1 MKNKRIKIGSQ
12 VFFSEYEDYT
22 SHDRDFIEFQEKPEL
37 YKTFMNVKGKGNDI
51 FYYRMMSKDEFIK
64 YELEHCKATPMAAG
78 KFLVPELAEYIG
90 FTIEDLKLFQ
100 FAFDNIDEKHKYEQI
115 IYKSYIENNCFIL
128 SEEQRIEAYKLYINN
143 KKKN

>member
-1 MKNKRIKIGSQ
+1 MNKRFKIGSQ
-12 VFFSEYEDYT
+12 VFFKGYPDYI
-22 SHDRDFIEFQEKPEL
+22 SHDADFVEFQDNPTFYKIFANAKEK
-37 YKTFMNVKGKGNDI
+37 YNDI
-51 FYYRMMSKDEFIK
+51 FYYKTMSKDEFIK
-64 YELEHCKATPMAAG
+64 YELEHCKTTPMAAG

-115 IYKSYIENNCFIL
+115 IYKSYIENDGFIL
-128 SEEQRIEAYKLYINN
+128 NEEQRNEAYKLYIN